1 MSVSSVQFQVETTVE
16 HYRVPIMTAS
26 AKRQPTI
33 KAMLARSRDSTYL
46 ETRPAAQLTLIQASY
61 HSTSMRR
68 LVPVAFAR
76 QGVLR
81 LGAAISGVDT
91 PRGRAP

>member
-1 MSVSSVQFQVETTVE
+1 
-16 HYRVPIMTAS
+16 
-26 AKRQPTI
+26 
-33 KAMLARSRDSTYL
+33 
-46 ETRPAAQLTLIQASY
+46 LIQASY

-68 LVPVAFAR
+68 LVPIAFAR